1 MKITKDYLKQVIK
14 EELSRLQEGEVIDA
28 ADRFKQAG
36 ERPAEEP
43 VGSGDVRHLKYDDRR
58 TKNQRDSANSFF
70 EQVGNEFG
78 MTIRKVEKS
87 QMSNDEATKHLSSYL
102 LEKIKTSTGFF
113 APKYFDL
120 PGGGS
125 TNEERIAKQG
135 KIFKDAAGKHT
146 KNNVEYAFKYLRGL
160 LNDPSLTSKIYGGIK
175 LDDKPKGY
183 TRRKPSITDDM

>member
-1 MKITKDYLKQVIK
+1 MKITKGYLKQLIK
-14 EELSRLQEGEVIDA
+14 EELSRIHEGDVIDA
-28 ADRFKQAG
+28 SSRFRQAG

-58 TKNQRDSANSFF
+58 EKNQRDAANSFF
-70 EQVGNEFG
+70 EQAGNEFG

-87 QMSNDEATKHLSSYL
+87 QMSNDEATKHLYDFL
-102 LEKIKTSTGFF
+102 LEKLKSGTGFY

-120 PGGGS
+120 PGGGT
-125 TNEERIAKQG
+125 TNEERIDKQG
-135 KIFKDAAGKHT
+135 KIFKDAAAKHT

-160 LNDPSLTSKIYGGIK
+160 LNDPKLSSKLYGRVE